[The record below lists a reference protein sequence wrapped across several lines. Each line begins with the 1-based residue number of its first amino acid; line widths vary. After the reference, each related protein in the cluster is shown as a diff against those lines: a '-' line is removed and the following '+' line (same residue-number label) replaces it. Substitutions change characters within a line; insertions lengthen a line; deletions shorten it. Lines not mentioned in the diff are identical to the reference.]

1 MKYAFLL
8 ASLMLFGCGVEGTVE
23 TVETA
28 DEKDRETVFDP
39 YVNALDKANNVEDQ
53 VLQHKEDMDKRLR
66 EMEEAEQGSD

>member
-23 TVETA
+23 TAETA
-28 DEKDRETVFDP
+28 DEKDRESVFDP